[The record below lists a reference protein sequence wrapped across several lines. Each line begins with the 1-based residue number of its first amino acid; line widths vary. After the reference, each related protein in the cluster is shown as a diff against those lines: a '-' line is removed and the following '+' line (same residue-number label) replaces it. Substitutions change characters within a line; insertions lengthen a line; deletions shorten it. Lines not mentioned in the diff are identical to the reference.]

1 MEGPNKPARTRRVWL
16 DNMKE
21 WIFTVA
27 LEQRR
32 TLNCGS
38 SSGHQ
43 LAFAPE
49 PAYLAQQWMK
59 AMNLVCF
66 FVKLGLI
73 SFCWQHR
80 LVLHRSKRRGCAGVT
95 TQLCITWSRISRRHC
110 SSRLRWSSGQPGWST
125 WSMMLWLRML
135 PVPTSQRELASSWWS
150 GHSTGMFVSFCACS
164 CEVQSV
170 QCLDWLNKPISFADQ
185 EATEAGWLVVF
196 ITFSC

>member
-66 FVKLGLI
+66 FVKIRFDLVLLTTPSGFAQEQASWVCRCDDAVVHHLEQDFKKTLQQQTPLEQWAAWLEHVVNDALAPYASSPDFPERARQFLMKWSFYRYVCQLLCMLVWSTVCAVLGL
-73 SFCWQHR
+73 
-80 LVLHRSKRRGCAGVT
+80 V
-95 TQLCITWSRISRRHC
+95 
-110 SSRLRWSSGQPGWST
+110 
-125 WSMMLWLRML
+125 
-135 PVPTSQRELASSWWS
+135 E
-150 GHSTGMFVSFCACS
+150 
-164 CEVQSV
+164 
-170 QCLDWLNKPISFADQ
+170 
-185 EATEAGWLVVF
+185 
-196 ITFSC
+196 